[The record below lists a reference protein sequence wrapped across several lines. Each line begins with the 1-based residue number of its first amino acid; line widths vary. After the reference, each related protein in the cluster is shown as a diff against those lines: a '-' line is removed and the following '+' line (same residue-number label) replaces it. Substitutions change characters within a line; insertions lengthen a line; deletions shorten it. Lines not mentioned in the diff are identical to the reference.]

1 MKTLDIKFH
10 DVVKEMEKIENEAGI
25 QLNNH
30 RKNIA
35 RHIINHFVKEH
46 IPKLKPKDPPFIIP
60 KELQDD
66 TEIESSGDIIRSE
79 GTDILGQKI
88 S

>member
-1 MKTLDIKFH
+1 MKTLDIKFN
-10 DVVKEMEKIENEAGI
+10 DVVKEMEKIENEASI
-25 QLNNH
+25 SFNNH

-35 RHIINHFVKEH
+35 RHIINHFTKEH

-66 TEIESSGDIIRSE
+66 TEIESSGEVIRSE
-79 GTDILGQKI
+79 GTDVLGQAV